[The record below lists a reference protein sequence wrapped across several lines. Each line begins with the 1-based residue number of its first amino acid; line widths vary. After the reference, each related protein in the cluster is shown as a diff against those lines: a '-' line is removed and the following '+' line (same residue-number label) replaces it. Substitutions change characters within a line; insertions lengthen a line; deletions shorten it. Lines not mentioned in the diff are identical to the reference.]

1 MERVE
6 RYRNISKLSLR
17 HTNFVR
23 RTAHFYCWECGQSS
37 CQVHQRRHSINMETQ
52 FTRLTE
58 TLRELR
64 KNLYKWQKMISCV
77 FLYLSIHGWSERSSC
92 DCEQNRSERSPT
104 AEYHSQDL
112 LRPRVIRVSRQILSV
127 SSSSEG
133 ADGHASH
140 SAYSAAILRAFLI
153 SPCHLGRDPKSRAS
167 SAMLNGERF
176 DWDRMRK
183 AKNVNDWPQ
192 VWGHKWH
199 KSGEN
204 KTAQTWL
211 ASPKCSI
218 FLDCLRHQG
227 ARENAFCQLCSL
239 SCEQIEQLYSMQLS
253 NEFRRNKFTNSE
265 LGLVIVTAINRWS
278 IHINTIPIIPT
289 YN

>member
-1 MERVE
+1 
-6 RYRNISKLSLR
+6 
-17 HTNFVR
+17 
-23 RTAHFYCWECGQSS
+23 
-37 CQVHQRRHSINMETQ
+37 
-52 FTRLTE
+52 
-58 TLRELR
+58 
-64 KNLYKWQKMISCV
+64 MISCV

-153 SPCHLGRDPKSRAS
+153 SPWNLGRDPKSRAS

-183 AKNVNDWPQ
+183 SKNVNDWPQ

-199 KSGEN
+199 KSDGEN

-218 FLDCLRHQG
+218 FQTRRSRWSSTQLLDCLRHQG

-239 SCEQIEQLYSMQLS
+239 SCEQIKQLYSMQLS
-253 NEFRRNKFTNSE
+253 NEFHRHNKFTNSE